1 MVSIKV
7 SWYYSLLQS
16 LIQGSIPCFC
26 SEDFLV
32 RVLKVYNVKKKK
44 KHFNL
49 KMQELNTNMFES

>member
-7 SWYYSLLQS
+7 SWYYSLLRS
-16 LIQGSIPCFC
+16 LIQGSKPSFC

-44 KHFNL
+44 ITF
-49 KMQELNTNMFES
+49 

>member
-44 KHFNL
+44 KTF
-49 KMQELNTNMFES
+49 